1 MTANPKVTWIGF
13 RTLREAQRCINA
25 LTSDYVIAAVT
36 EGRFDGDV
44 LAYVVIH
51 KDVDPIRARRET

>member
-1 MTANPKVTWIGF
+1 MSQTPKATLIGF

-44 LAYVVIH
+44 LAYVVIR
-51 KDVDPIRARRET
+51 KDVDPVGGSR

>member
-13 RTLREAQRCINA
+13 RTLIEAQQCIKV

-51 KDVDPIRARRET
+51 KNADPVGGSR

>member
-1 MTANPKVTWIGF
+1 MTHTPKATLIGF

-44 LAYVVIH
+44 LAYVVIR
-51 KDVDPIRARRET
+51 KDVDPVGGSR